1 MGAFHSDH
9 VVDMRDY
16 ADRVVAGL
24 VPACKW
30 VKAACQRHLDDLVR
44 SGDADYPFEFRP
56 ELAARAIAFVE
67 LLRHVKGKWG
77 GSRITLVSVPF
88 RR

>member
-1 MGAFHSDH
+1 MGEFHVDH
-9 VVDMRDY
+9 VVELRDY
-16 ADRVVAGL
+16 AERVVAGL

-44 SGDADYPFEFRP
+44 SADADFPYEFRP
-56 ELAARAIAFVE
+56 ELASRAIVFVE

-77 GSRITLVSVPF
+77 GQRLVLEA
-88 RR
+88 